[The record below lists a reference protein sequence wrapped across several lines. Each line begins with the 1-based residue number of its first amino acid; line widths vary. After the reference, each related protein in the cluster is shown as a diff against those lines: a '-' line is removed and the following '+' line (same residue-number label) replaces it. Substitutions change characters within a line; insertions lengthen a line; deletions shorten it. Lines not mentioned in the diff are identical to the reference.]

1 MRVLIVEDE
10 RRLAL
15 TLAKGLRREGFAVDV
30 AHDGDDGLEQ
40 AMANDYDVVVL
51 DRNLPVR
58 HGDDVCRR
66 LRADGARAGIIILT
80 ASGTVADRV
89 AGLALGADDYLPKPF
104 AFAEL
109 LARVHALSRRASPSA
124 PPVLRHADVEVDFAR
139 ATATRDGRDL
149 GLTNKELGVLH
160 LLVQA
165 GGRVVSSEEL
175 LDRVWDANA
184 DPASNVVRVTVSTL
198 RRKLGDPPLVHTVIG
213 RGYRL

>member
-51 DRNLPVR
+51 DRNLPLR

-66 LRADGARAGIIILT
+66 LRADNTRAGIIMLT

-124 PPVLRHADVEVDFAR
+124 PPLLRHADVEVDFAR
-139 ATATRDGRDL
+139 ATATRSGRDL

>member
-51 DRNLPVR
+51 DRNLPLR

-66 LRADGARAGIIILT
+66 LRADNTRAGIIMLT

-139 ATATRDGRDL
+139 ATATRSGRDL